1 MLKNPYFIFFKKLFV
16 LFIILVVAD
25 NALGN
30 LLNYF
35 FLKIKSGET
44 SRTTYAIN
52 KADERLIVFGSSRA
66 IHHYEPTVLED
77 SLKLTVYNAGRD
89 GQGILY
95 CYGILKSILA
105 RDTPQKIILDI
116 NLGEFIQSQNS
127 YNRLSVLLPYYKT
140 NREVR
145 PVVNLKSR
153 YEKIKTFSSL
163 YCYNSLVLS
172 IMLNNLI
179 QRNETITK
187 GYQPLFK
194 ILNKPLKEG
203 DYSADE
209 GNIDTVKV
217 NYFRY
222 FIKDA
227 LSANCNVHVFVSPIY
242 YINDSLDASIQIA
255 KQICKQYNVQ
265 VSDYSQSP
273 FFLKHPEYFQD
284 ISHMN
289 NEGAKIYSSMVS
301 EDIRRQTEILH

>member
-1 MLKNPYFIFFKKLFV
+1 
-16 LFIILVVAD
+16 
-25 NALGN
+25 
-30 LLNYF
+30 
-35 FLKIKSGET
+35 
-44 SRTTYAIN
+44 
-52 KADERLIVFGSSRA
+52 VFGSSRA

-77 SLKLTVYNAGRD
+77 SLKLTTYNAGRD

-95 CYGILKSILA
+95 CYAVLKSILK
-105 RDTPQKIILDI
+105 RDTSRAIILDI

-140 NREVR
+140 NRQVR

-163 YCYNSLVLS
+163 YCYNSLALS
-172 IMLNNLI
+172 IVLNNLI
-179 QRNETITK
+179 KRNETIKK

-203 DYSADE
+203 NYSEDV
-209 GNIDTVKV
+209 GNIDSIKV

-227 LSANCNVHVFVSPIY
+227 LSANCKIYVFVSPIY
-242 YINDSLDASIQIA
+242 YLNDSLDTSVQIA
-255 KQICKQYNVQ
+255 RQICEQYNVQ
-265 VSDYSQSP
+265 FSDYSQSSV
-273 FFLKHPEYFQD
+273 FLKHPEYFQD
-284 ISHMN
+284 ISHLN

-301 EDIRRQTEILH
+301 EDIKHSTKFLH